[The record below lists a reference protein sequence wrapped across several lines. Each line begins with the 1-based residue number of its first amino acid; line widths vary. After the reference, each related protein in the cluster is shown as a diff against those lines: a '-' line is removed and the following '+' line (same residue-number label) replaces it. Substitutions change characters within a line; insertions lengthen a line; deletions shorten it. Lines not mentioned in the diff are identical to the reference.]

1 MWKDDGTRAAAAEEL
16 TERATS
22 QSAARSSPRSARPDA
37 PVPANRPPGGSDV
50 VVQGRVSDKHLA
62 AFSGSGGA
70 TLRDSGASL
79 SDLSLASWNRQRHIL
94 MAAASEPTY
103 RIVGWVNPPVGSM
116 FARGEAR
123 TEGTFVTYTSENVTP
138 SEVLGLET
146 PHYRYVRPT
155 WNPTLAGTFRTPTDL
170 TLLRIWLGFTGGHIG
185 NRTIPTGRAVAALR
199 HEHGLDTGWAT
210 VTCAG
215 GAGVTI
221 VQSQPQWSFS
231 ADTVV
236 HWRVEISASGESVT
250 FFIDDVPASQVH
262 LSNVPGPQAWLGCVS
277 QVVTMQEAV
286 RDCGIST
293 LVLEH
298 D

>member
-1 MWKDDGTRAAAAEEL
+1 MWKDDGPHAAAAAKKL
-16 TERATS
+16 PDGAAS
-22 QSAARSSPRSARPDA
+22 SSAARATQPEDPA
-37 PVPANRPPGGSDV
+37 PAKRPPQGGADV
-50 VVQGRVSDKHLA
+50 VVQGRVADKHLA
-62 AFSGSGGA
+62 AFSGSSGA

-94 MAAASEPTY
+94 LAAAGEPTY
-103 RIVGWVNPPVGSM
+103 RSVGWVNPPVGSM

-123 TEGTFVTYTSENVTP
+123 VEGTFVTYTSENVTP
-138 SEVLGLET
+138 SEVVGLET

-155 WNPTLAGTFRTPTDL
+155 WNPTLAGTFRTPTNL

-185 NRTIPTGRAVAALR
+185 NRTSPSGRAVAALR
-199 HEHGLDTGWAT
+199 HEHGVDTGWST

-236 HWRVEISASGESVT
+236 RWRVEIGASGESVT
-250 FFIDDVPASQVH
+250 FFIDDVAASQVH
-262 LSNVPGPQAWLGCVS
+262 TTNVPGPQAWLGCVS